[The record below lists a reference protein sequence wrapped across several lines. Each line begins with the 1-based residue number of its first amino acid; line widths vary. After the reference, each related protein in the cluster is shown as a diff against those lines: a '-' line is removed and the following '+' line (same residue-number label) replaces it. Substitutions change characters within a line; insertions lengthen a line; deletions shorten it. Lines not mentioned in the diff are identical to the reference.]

1 MHAVSQKQQ
10 PTLQSKHPLYP
21 LASFQDLILFS
32 FSYVYILD
40 TWAWNRTSRVI
51 LQKGCWISWKKDCTI
66 FLPAAVYSTVHLWNT
81 NWRCWYSSLCLH
93 KVCNLSVS
101 LSFTIGKKQCCED
114 KYQSSEAIQKLFKHT
129 LTISSFLLGLVE
141 KRNWRAV
148 EAKVCF
154 VCLVFFFLFS
164 RYSYICMVC
173 KSLWPCRQVQTDTS
187 KLCSHSE
194 LPRLPK
200 LLSGRCRVMLIWH
213 HAQNNIPCLSAVLI
227 SLGSCSYLASGLG
240 PSGVWQAKSTGRVLL
255 PL

>member
-66 FLPAAVYSTVHLWNT
+66 FLPAAVYLTVHLWNT

-101 LSFTIGKKQCCED
+101 LSFTTGKQQCCED

-154 VCLVFFFLFS
+154 VCLVVFFSFLADTLISVWFAKVFGHAD
-164 RYSYICMVC
+164 R
-173 KSLWPCRQVQTDTS
+173 CRQTQANSAHT
-187 KLCSHSE
+187 
-194 LPRLPK
+194 
-200 LLSGRCRVMLIWH
+200 LSC
-213 HAQNNIPCLSAVLI
+213 PDCPSFCLEDVE
-227 SLGSCSYLASGLG
+227 SC
-240 PSGVWQAKSTGRVLL
+240 
-255 PL
+255 